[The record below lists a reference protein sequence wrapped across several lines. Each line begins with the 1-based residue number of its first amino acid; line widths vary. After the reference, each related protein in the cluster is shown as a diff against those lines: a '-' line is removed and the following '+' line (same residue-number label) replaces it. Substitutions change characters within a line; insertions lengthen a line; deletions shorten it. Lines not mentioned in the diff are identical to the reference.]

1 MSKRS
6 VSPIAYITENV
17 NNNKPSLSPAS
28 VADTDLDTSAVKSIK
43 SPPMNSNRP
52 KMRPAISRAQSE
64 RVNTSFSRSS
74 SMPHDSFNDDE
85 TNKTDMD
92 DTEGDRPRRRRSFDS
107 GSLADHFKHDANL
120 VGKPGNLTISD
131 STVRILKQMSS
142 NQLGELVY
150 EFVYFPG

>member
-1 MSKRS
+1 
-6 VSPIAYITENV
+6 
-17 NNNKPSLSPAS
+17 
-28 VADTDLDTSAVKSIK
+28 
-43 SPPMNSNRP
+43 
-52 KMRPAISRAQSE
+52 
-64 RVNTSFSRSS
+64 
-74 SMPHDSFNDDE
+74 MPHDSFNDDE
-85 TNKTDMD
+85 TIKSGEGDGN
-92 DTEGDRPRRRRSFDS
+92 EGDRPRRRRSFDS